1 MVDGSTAPAWLARS
15 GDGFRLGSYPL
26 QPEGHV
32 HLAVHRRR
40 GGEVLAG
47 VVPLAPALVEN
58 TETPVTVS
66 DKGTHA
72 PRFGEGQR
80 LTVVG
85 LGGVGVTALRMGR
98 DVTEQVPGVGG
109 EAGMPWRGFDGAMA
123 QPSRLVHTTEQQRR
137 PPQRMVGPGEVAHD

>member
-1 MVDGSTAPAWLARS
+1 MVPRSTSLGRWLRPREARAPHHIGTSSTAWLARS
-15 GDGFRLGSYPL
+15 GDSFRSGCSYPL

-80 LTVVG
+80 L
-85 LGGVGVTALRMGR
+85 
-98 DVTEQVPGVGG
+98 
-109 EAGMPWRGFDGAMA
+109 
-123 QPSRLVHTTEQQRR
+123 
-137 PPQRMVGPGEVAHD
+137 